1 MKNAS
6 SSGRTTTKKERI
18 YMIINTEEIKM
29 LLKEN
34 TAYKLGKE
42 LNVSRQNLNNY
53 KNGTYSIDKMTIEL
67 ATKLQKYYRDN

>member
-1 MKNAS
+1 
-6 SSGRTTTKKERI
+6 
-18 YMIINTEEIKM
+18 MIINTEEIKL

-53 KNGTYSIDKMTIEL
+53 KNGTYSIEKMTIEL
-67 ATKLQKYYRDN
+67 ALKLQNLYNKLEEN

>member
-1 MKNAS
+1 
-6 SSGRTTTKKERI
+6 
-18 YMIINTEEIKM
+18 MIINTEEIKL

-53 KNGTYSIDKMTIEL
+53 KNGTYSIKKMTIEL
-67 ATKLQKYYRDN
+67 ATKLQNYYRDN